1 MTGEDFSLDHKF
13 RTFRYCLACA
23 GEPVNVMTMISS
35 PLSLLS
41 KLCLLVLAEKMK
53 LEDAERSLAILT
65 RLATNAEC
73 INPIMEGIT
82 SFILGLLSLADPN
95 HDAFLDKAITDLF
108 NQIIKVGGGAWETAV
123 FHMSAQNDD
132 DLLMVSVPLSFSLSL
147 PPSFQRV
154 FKGECLEK

>member
-1 MTGEDFSLDHKF
+1 M
-13 RTFRYCLACA
+13 
-23 GEPVNVMTMISS
+23 MTMTSS
-35 PLSLLS
+35 PFSLLS
-41 KLCLLVLAEKMK
+41 KLCPLVLAEKMK

-108 NQIIKVGGGAWETAV
+108 NQIIKVGGGRETAV
-123 FHMSAQNDD
+123 FHLGAQNDD
-132 DLLMVSVPLSFSLSL
+132 NLLMVAVHCAKQAFLMKYHLLLSLSL
-147 PPSFQRV
+147 FPQKKPFLSLF
-154 FKGECLEK
+154 C